1 MIISGLQKTTLLDYP
16 EHIAC
21 TIFFGKCNLRCP
33 FCHNME
39 LVEHPEHFPNFSI
52 DQILSFLKERV
63 GKLNGVAITGGEPL
77 LNKDIEDLLKPIK
90 ELGYPIKLDT
100 NGFFPDMIEK
110 LINEDLVD
118 MFAMD
123 IKAGWTNY
131 LNVCGIESYEI
142 LAVNNIISDNNMDL
156 KNNVDEK
163 HCNIIDM
170 NSMSNKW
177 RNRIEKSI
185 ELIICKAKDYEFRT
199 TCVKG
204 LHTDKDFYEI
214 KDMIRN
220 AKKYFLQDYK
230 AGPGMESLPYKPFTR
245 EELEY
250 FASIVRSS
258 VVNVEIRG
266 IDWFVGG
273 NIIMQIVIMNH
284 LKVNNW
290 KKLFFRFLKFRD
302 THNVIM

>member
-1 MIISGLQKTTLLDYP
+1 MVISGLQKTTLLDYP

-39 LVEHPEHFPNFSI
+39 LVEHPEHFPVFSM
-52 DQILSFLKERV
+52 DQILEFLKERV

-110 LINEDLVD
+110 LIDDKLVD

-123 IKAGWTNY
+123 IKSGFTNY
-131 LNVCGIESYEI
+131 LKVSG
-142 LAVNNIISDNNMDL
+142 VNNAEEFMNNTW
-156 KNNVDEK
+156 KEK
-163 HCNIIDM
+163 V
-170 NSMSNKW
+170 
-177 RNRIEKSI
+177 RKSI
-185 ELIICKAKDYEFRT
+185 DLLMNKATDYEFRT

-204 LHTDKDFYEI
+204 LHTESDFYEI
-214 KDMIRN
+214 KEMIKG

-230 AGPGMESLPYKPFTR
+230 AGPGMENLPYKPFLR
-245 EELEY
+245 KELEH
-250 FASIVRSS
+250 FADIVRDS
-258 VVNVEIRG
+258 VENVEIRG
-266 IDWFVGG
+266 ID
-273 NIIMQIVIMNH
+273 
-284 LKVNNW
+284 
-290 KKLFFRFLKFRD
+290 
-302 THNVIM
+302 

>member
-39 LVEHPEHFPNFSI
+39 LVEHPEHFPSFSI

-110 LINEDLVD
+110 LIDDDMVD

-131 LNVCGIESYEI
+131 LNVIGLKIVTPNVSDDNISRQYFQ
-142 LAVNNIISDNNMDL
+142 LNYVSNNW
-156 KNNVDEK
+156 KEK
-163 HCNIIDM
+163 IN
-170 NSMSNKW
+170 
-177 RNRIEKSI
+177 KSI
-185 ELIICKAKDYEFRT
+185 ELLINKAKDYELRT

-204 LHTDKDFYEI
+204 LHTENDFYEI
-214 KDMIRN
+214 KDMIKG

-230 AGPGMESLPYKPFTR
+230 AGPGMEPLPYKPFSR

-250 FASIVRSS
+250 FESIVRGS
-258 VVNVEIRG
+258 VGSVSIRG
-266 IDWFVGG
+266 ID
-273 NIIMQIVIMNH
+273 
-284 LKVNNW
+284 
-290 KKLFFRFLKFRD
+290 
-302 THNVIM
+302 

>member
-39 LVEHPEHFPNFSI
+39 LVEHPEHFLVFSI
-52 DQILSFLKERV
+52 EQILEFLKERV

-110 LINEDLVD
+110 LIDDKLVD

-123 IKAGWTNY
+123 IKSSLTNY
-131 LNVCGIESYEI
+131 LKVSG
-142 LAVNNIISDNNMDL
+142 VNNT
-156 KNNVDEK
+156 EGF
-163 HCNIIDM
+163 
-170 NSMSNKW
+170 MSNTWK
-177 RNRIEKSI
+177 EKVSKSI
-185 ELIICKAKDYEFRT
+185 DLLMNKANDYEFRT

-204 LHTDKDFYEI
+204 LHTESDFYEI
-214 KDMIRN
+214 KEMIKG

-230 AGPGMESLPYKPFTR
+230 AGPGMENLPYKPFLR
-245 EELEY
+245 EELEH
-250 FASIVRSS
+250 FADIVRDRVGS
-258 VVNVEIRG
+258 VEIRG
-266 IDWFVGG
+266 ID
-273 NIIMQIVIMNH
+273 
-284 LKVNNW
+284 
-290 KKLFFRFLKFRD
+290 
-302 THNVIM
+302 

>member
-39 LVEHPEHFPNFSI
+39 LVEHPEHFPVYSME
-52 DQILSFLKERV
+52 QILNFLKERV

-110 LINEDLVD
+110 LINDKLVD

-123 IKAGWTNY
+123 IKSGFTNY
-131 LNVCGIESYEI
+131 LNVSG
-142 LAVNNIISDNNMDL
+142 VNNTKEFMNNIW
-156 KNNVDEK
+156 KEK
-163 HCNIIDM
+163 V
-170 NSMSNKW
+170 S
-177 RNRIEKSI
+177 KSI
-185 ELIICKAKDYEFRT
+185 DLLMNKAIDYEFRT

-204 LHTDKDFYEI
+204 LHTESDFYEI
-214 KDMIRN
+214 KEMIKG

-230 AGPGMESLPYKPFTR
+230 AGPGMENLPYKPFLR
-245 EELEY
+245 EELEH
-250 FASIVRSS
+250 FADIVRDS
-258 VVNVEIRG
+258 VGNVEIRG
-266 IDWFVGG
+266 ID
-273 NIIMQIVIMNH
+273 
-284 LKVNNW
+284 
-290 KKLFFRFLKFRD
+290 
-302 THNVIM
+302 